1 MDHYAK
7 EMVPV
12 SLSAAARRLVRVF
25 RPTIQKKTQV
35 ERQVDHL
42 KTFVT
47 YEPSGG
53 RPPVENMNL
62 CALRITWIIPDFT
75 PGAGGHM
82 TIFRIA
88 SYLERFGHDV
98 RFLIQNPSVHKTGGA
113 ALETINKHF
122 QPFSGSVE
130 LFSGVTPHAEGD
142 ALIATDR
149 FTCYPARAMERFTRK
164 FYFVQDY
171 ESAFY
176 PAGTEALLT
185 EATYH
190 FDFDCLCAGD
200 WLHKRMSGQFG
211 RWSMSWP
218 LAFDGSVY
226 NLGSPTN
233 KRHHNRIALYARYVT
248 PRRAVELAFMALD
261 ILKKRNVDFE
271 VDFFGWELGNLSVDF
286 PYRDL
291 GILKAEELAQL
302 YREATIGV
310 VFSATNHSLVN
321 KEMMACGLPV
331 IDFDLETVRS
341 IFPDNT
347 IAFAEPTPEGIA
359 DQIERLLKK
368 PEERDRLRGGGLAF
382 VKNLSWE
389 KSARLVEAA
398 IQQRVDHAVKHGV
411 K

>member
-1 MDHYAK
+1 M
-7 EMVPV
+7 
-12 SLSAAARRLVRVF
+12 S
-25 RPTIQKKTQV
+25 
-35 ERQVDHL
+35 
-42 KTFVT
+42 

-53 RPPVENMNL
+53 YPPVESTNL
-62 CALRITWIIPDFT
+62 SRLRITWIVPDFM

-88 SYLERFGHDV
+88 SYLERFGHEV
-98 RFLIQNPSVHKTGGA
+98 RFLVQNPSVHKTGAA

-122 QPFSGSVE
+122 QPFSGVVE
-130 LFSGVTPHAEGD
+130 LFRDTTPDAEGD

-149 FTCYPARAMERFTRK
+149 FTCYAVKAMDRFTRK

-171 ESAFY
+171 EPAFY

-200 WLHKRMSGQFG
+200 WLHRRMSEQFG

-218 LAFDGSVY
+218 LAYDASIY
-226 NLGSPTN
+226 NLGSGTSR
-233 KRHHNRIALYARYVT
+233 RHHNKIALYARYVT
-248 PRRAVELAFMALD
+248 PRRAVELAFMALE

-271 VDFFGWELGNLSVDF
+271 VDFFGWQLGKLSVDF
-286 PYRDL
+286 SYRDH
-291 GILKAEELAQL
+291 GILKGEELAQL
-302 YREATIGV
+302 YREATVGV

-331 IDFDLETVRS
+331 IDLDLDTVRS
-341 IFPDNT
+341 IFPENT
-347 IAFAEPTPEGIA
+347 MAFAVPTPEGIA
-359 DQIERLLKK
+359 GQIERLLTQ
-368 PEERDRLRGGGLAF
+368 PQERERLRNGGLAY
-382 VKNLSWE
+382 VSDLSWE

-398 IQQRVDHAVKHGV
+398 IQQRVSHAVQQGAK
-411 K
+411 